1 MCNID
6 TDIFLSCLVIR
17 RQNAYGSRL
26 VQAIAIEDCKICIT
40 FVVPMRMSRHILFIV
55 IALMSIAAWGQDVP
69 VDTVVAADS
78 IAQMNRFQRIKEHVK
93 ELVKDRIEEKMNEPY
108 DTVRD
113 GTYWWRAMKHG
124 KVDLTGKTIHYPKFL
139 RFAWRVYKWGDKT
152 FNSYD
157 TSYVVSTGKNWKLIY
172 KSNIWSDNYQGE
184 PSVENMHVDMR
195 SKLAA
200 NMGLQ
205 LSFMAVSVGYT
216 LGITNLINGEKVSN
230 KVDFSFTCA
239 RFAAEAYYMENR
251 GTVTVRVRG
260 RTDGEK
266 WNATLREFSG
276 FHRKAYGMR
285 AYYFFNNRRYAQAA
299 AYCFSKYQKRSAG
312 SFIAGICL
320 QHRDMGINMEEFP
333 PFVLDQI
340 PPGQEMPH
348 FLYND
353 YCLMAGYGYNWV
365 LGTKWLLN
373 LTVAPYMGYRH
384 LLATQNVDRASAW
397 SVNMRV
403 RMGAI
408 YNHKKY
414 FVGLQN
420 YGDFHRY
427 KSEKNYFIGSLLDFT
442 ALVGIRF

>member
-17 RQNAYGSRL
+17 RQNANSSRL

-78 IAQMNRFQRIKEHVK
+78 TAQMNRFQRIKEHVK

-172 KSNIWSDNYQGE
+172 KSNIWSDNYRGE

-251 GTVTVRVRG
+251 GTITVRVRG

-266 WNATLREFSG
+266 WNATLREFGG

-373 LTVAPYMGYRH
+373 LTVAPYVGYRH

>member
-1 MCNID
+1 
-6 TDIFLSCLVIR
+6 
-17 RQNAYGSRL
+17 
-26 VQAIAIEDCKICIT
+26 
-40 FVVPMRMSRHILFIV
+40 MRMSRHILFIV

-69 VDTVVAADS
+69 VDTVVAVDS
-78 IAQMNRFQRIKEHVK
+78 TAQMNRFQRIKEHVK

-172 KSNIWSDNYQGE
+172 KSNIWSDNYRGE

-251 GTVTVRVRG
+251 GTITVRVRG

-266 WNATLREFSG
+266 WNATLREFGG

>member
-1 MCNID
+1 M
-6 TDIFLSCLVIR
+6 IR
-17 RQNAYGSRL
+17 RQNAYGSGL

-78 IAQMNRFQRIKEHVK
+78 TAQMNRFQRIKEHVK

-172 KSNIWSDNYQGE
+172 KSNIWSDNYRGE

-266 WNATLREFSG
+266 WNATLREFGG

-373 LTVAPYMGYRH
+373 LTVAPYVGYRH

>member
-172 KSNIWSDNYQGE
+172 KSNIWSDNYRGE

-266 WNATLREFSG
+266 WNATLREFGG

-373 LTVAPYMGYRH
+373 LTVAPYVGYRH

>member
-1 MCNID
+1 M
-6 TDIFLSCLVIR
+6 IR

-78 IAQMNRFQRIKEHVK
+78 TAQMNRFQRIKEHVK

-172 KSNIWSDNYQGE
+172 KSNIWSDNYRGE

-365 LGTKWLLN
+365 LGTKWLVN
-373 LTVAPYMGYRH
+373 LTVAPYVGYRH

>member
-1 MCNID
+1 M
-6 TDIFLSCLVIR
+6 IR

-78 IAQMNRFQRIKEHVK
+78 TAQMNRFQRIKEHVK

-172 KSNIWSDNYQGE
+172 KSNIWSDNYRGE

-333 PFVLDQI
+333 PFVLNQI

-373 LTVAPYMGYRH
+373 LTVAPYVGYRH

>member
-69 VDTVVAADS
+69 VDTVVAVDS
-78 IAQMNRFQRIKEHVK
+78 TAQMNRFQRIKEHVK

-266 WNATLREFSG
+266 WNATLREFGG

-365 LGTKWLLN
+365 LGTKWLVN

>member
-78 IAQMNRFQRIKEHVK
+78 TAQMNRFQRIKERVK

-108 DTVRD
+108 DTIRD

-172 KSNIWSDNYQGE
+172 KSNIWSDNYRGE

-251 GTVTVRVRG
+251 GTITVRVRG

-266 WNATLREFSG
+266 WNATLREFGG

>member
-1 MCNID
+1 M
-6 TDIFLSCLVIR
+6 
-17 RQNAYGSRL
+17 
-26 VQAIAIEDCKICIT
+26 QAIAIEDCKICIT

-78 IAQMNRFQRIKEHVK
+78 TAQMNRFQRIKEHVK

-172 KSNIWSDNYQGE
+172 KSNIWSDNYRGE

-251 GTVTVRVRG
+251 GTITVRVRG

-266 WNATLREFSG
+266 WNATLREFGG

-373 LTVAPYMGYRH
+373 LTVAPYVGYRH

>member
-17 RQNAYGSRL
+17 RQNANSSRL

-69 VDTVVAADS
+69 VDTVVAVDS
-78 IAQMNRFQRIKEHVK
+78 TAQMNRFQRIREHVK

-172 KSNIWSDNYQGE
+172 KSNIWSDNYRGE

-266 WNATLREFSG
+266 WNATLREFGG

-373 LTVAPYMGYRH
+373 LTVAPYVGYRH

>member
-1 MCNID
+1 
-6 TDIFLSCLVIR
+6 
-17 RQNAYGSRL
+17 
-26 VQAIAIEDCKICIT
+26 
-40 FVVPMRMSRHILFIV
+40 MSRHILFIV

-69 VDTVVAADS
+69 VDTVVAVDS
-78 IAQMNRFQRIKEHVK
+78 TAQMNRFQRIKEHVK

-172 KSNIWSDNYQGE
+172 KSNIWSDNYRGE

-251 GTVTVRVRG
+251 GTITVRVRG

-266 WNATLREFSG
+266 WNATLREFGG

-373 LTVAPYMGYRH
+373 LTVAPYVGYRH

>member
-6 TDIFLSCLVIR
+6 TDIFFSCLVIR
-17 RQNAYGSRL
+17 RQNANSSRL

-78 IAQMNRFQRIKEHVK
+78 TAQMNRFQRIKEHVK

-139 RFAWRVYKWGDKT
+139 RFAWRVYKWGDKA

-157 TSYVVSTGKNWKLIY
+157 TSYVVSTGKNWKFIY
-172 KSNIWSDNYQGE
+172 KSNIWSDNYRGE
-184 PSVENMHVDMR
+184 PSVEDMHLDMH

-200 NMGLQ
+200 NMGIQ

-216 LGITNLINGEKVSN
+216 LGVTNLINGEKVSN
-230 KVDFSFTCA
+230 KVDLSFTCA

-251 GTVTVRVRG
+251 GTITVRVRG

-266 WNATLREFSG
+266 WNATLKEFGG

-373 LTVAPYMGYRH
+373 LTVAPYVGYRH

>member
-1 MCNID
+1 M
-6 TDIFLSCLVIR
+6 IR

-78 IAQMNRFQRIKEHVK
+78 TAQMNRFQRIKEHVK

-172 KSNIWSDNYQGE
+172 KSNIWSDNYRGE

-251 GTVTVRVRG
+251 GTITVRVRG

-299 AYCFSKYQKRSAG
+299 AYCFSKYQKRSVG

>member
-55 IALMSIAAWGQDVP
+55 IVLMSIAAWGQDVP
-69 VDTVVAADS
+69 VDTVVATDS
-78 IAQMNRFQRIKEHVK
+78 TAQMNRFQRIKEHVK

-172 KSNIWSDNYQGE
+172 KSNIWSDNYRGE

-251 GTVTVRVRG
+251 GTVTVRVRR

-266 WNATLREFSG
+266 WNATLREFGG

-373 LTVAPYMGYRH
+373 LTVAPYVGYRH

>member
-78 IAQMNRFQRIKEHVK
+78 TAQMNRFQRIKEHVK

-172 KSNIWSDNYQGE
+172 KSNIWSDNYRGE

-266 WNATLREFSG
+266 WNATLREFGG

-373 LTVAPYMGYRH
+373 LTVAPYVGYRH

>member
-1 MCNID
+1 
-6 TDIFLSCLVIR
+6 
-17 RQNAYGSRL
+17 
-26 VQAIAIEDCKICIT
+26 
-40 FVVPMRMSRHILFIV
+40 MSRHILFIV

-78 IAQMNRFQRIKEHVK
+78 TAQMNRFQRIK

-172 KSNIWSDNYQGE
+172 KSNIWSDNYRGE

-251 GTVTVRVRG
+251 GTITVRVRG

-266 WNATLREFSG
+266 WNATLREFGG

-373 LTVAPYMGYRH
+373 LTVAPYVGYRH

>member
-17 RQNAYGSRL
+17 RQNANSSRL

-78 IAQMNRFQRIKEHVK
+78 TAQMNRFQRIKEHVK

-172 KSNIWSDNYQGE
+172 KSNIWSDNYRGE

-251 GTVTVRVRG
+251 GTITVRVRG

-373 LTVAPYMGYRH
+373 LTVAPYVGYRH

>member
-17 RQNAYGSRL
+17 RQNANSSRL

-69 VDTVVAADS
+69 VDTVVAVDS
-78 IAQMNRFQRIKEHVK
+78 TAQINRFQRIKEHVK

-172 KSNIWSDNYQGE
+172 KSNIWSDNYRGE

-251 GTVTVRVRG
+251 GTITVRVRG

-373 LTVAPYMGYRH
+373 LTVAPYVGYRH

>member
-1 MCNID
+1 M
-6 TDIFLSCLVIR
+6 IR
-17 RQNAYGSRL
+17 RQNANSSRL

-172 KSNIWSDNYQGE
+172 KSNIWSDNYRGE

-251 GTVTVRVRG
+251 GTITVRVRG

-266 WNATLREFSG
+266 WNATLREFGG

-373 LTVAPYMGYRH
+373 LTVAPYVGYRH

>member
-1 MCNID
+1 
-6 TDIFLSCLVIR
+6 
-17 RQNAYGSRL
+17 
-26 VQAIAIEDCKICIT
+26 
-40 FVVPMRMSRHILFIV
+40 MSRHILFIV

-69 VDTVVAADS
+69 VDTVVAVDS
-78 IAQMNRFQRIKEHVK
+78 TAQMNRFQRIKEHVK

-172 KSNIWSDNYQGE
+172 KSNIWSDNYRGE

-251 GTVTVRVRG
+251 GTITVRVRG

-266 WNATLREFSG
+266 WNATLREFGG

>member
-17 RQNAYGSRL
+17 RQNTYGSRL

-40 FVVPMRMSRHILFIV
+40 FVVPMRMSRHILFII

-69 VDTVVAADS
+69 VDTVVAVDS
-78 IAQMNRFQRIKEHVK
+78 TAQMNRFQRIKEHVK

-172 KSNIWSDNYQGE
+172 KSNIWSDNYRGE

-266 WNATLREFSG
+266 WNATLREFGG

-333 PFVLDQI
+333 PLVMDQI

-373 LTVAPYMGYRH
+373 LTVAPYVGYRH

>member
-1 MCNID
+1 M
-6 TDIFLSCLVIR
+6 IR
-17 RQNAYGSRL
+17 RQNANSSRL
-26 VQAIAIEDCKICIT
+26 VQTIAIEDCKICIT

-78 IAQMNRFQRIKEHVK
+78 TAQMNRFQRIKEHVK

-172 KSNIWSDNYQGE
+172 KSNIWSDNYRGE

-266 WNATLREFSG
+266 WNATLREFGG

-373 LTVAPYMGYRH
+373 LTVAPYVGYRH

>member
-1 MCNID
+1 M
-6 TDIFLSCLVIR
+6 IR

-266 WNATLREFSG
+266 WNATLREFGG

>member
-17 RQNAYGSRL
+17 RQNANSSRL
-26 VQAIAIEDCKICIT
+26 VQTIAIEDCKICIT

-78 IAQMNRFQRIKEHVK
+78 TAQMNRFQRIKERVK

-172 KSNIWSDNYQGE
+172 KSNIWSDNYRGE

-251 GTVTVRVRG
+251 GTITVRVRG

-373 LTVAPYMGYRH
+373 LTVAPYVGYRH

>member
-1 MCNID
+1 M
-6 TDIFLSCLVIR
+6 IR

-69 VDTVVAADS
+69 VDTVVAVDS
-78 IAQMNRFQRIKEHVK
+78 TAQMNRFQRIKEHVK

-172 KSNIWSDNYQGE
+172 KSNIWSDNYRGE

-251 GTVTVRVRG
+251 GTITVRVRG

-266 WNATLREFSG
+266 WNATLREFGG

-373 LTVAPYMGYRH
+373 LTVAPYVGYRH

>member
-1 MCNID
+1 
-6 TDIFLSCLVIR
+6 
-17 RQNAYGSRL
+17 
-26 VQAIAIEDCKICIT
+26 
-40 FVVPMRMSRHILFIV
+40 MSRHILFIV

-69 VDTVVAADS
+69 VDTVVAVDS
-78 IAQMNRFQRIKEHVK
+78 TAQMNRFQRIKEHVK

-113 GTYWWRAMKHG
+113 GSYWWRAMKHG

-172 KSNIWSDNYQGE
+172 KSNIWSDNYRGE

-266 WNATLREFSG
+266 WNATLREFGG

-373 LTVAPYMGYRH
+373 LTVAPYVGYRH